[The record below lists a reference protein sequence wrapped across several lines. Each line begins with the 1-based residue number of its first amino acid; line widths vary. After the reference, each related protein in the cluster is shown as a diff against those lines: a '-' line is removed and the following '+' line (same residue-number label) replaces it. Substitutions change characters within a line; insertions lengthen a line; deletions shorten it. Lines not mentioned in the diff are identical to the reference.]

1 MEPIVIV
8 GTGLGGYTV
17 AREFRKLDQSAAL
30 RMITASGGQFY
41 SKPMLSNALAAGK
54 TAETL
59 AIADA
64 PQMADRLKAEIDTR
78 VTLLSI
84 DPQAQ
89 TLEVDGDTLAYS
101 KLVLTVGADPIRL
114 TLEGDAADAVLS
126 VNDLEDYAGF
136 RESVAGVRRI
146 AIMGA
151 GLIGCEFA
159 NDLAGVGYAVDVID
173 PAAWPLG
180 RLLPPEAGASMR
192 QALASVG
199 VHWHLGQV
207 VNTVDR
213 VKAGYRLQLSNGD
226 VIETDAVMSAVGL
239 RPRTSLARQ
248 AGLTVNRGIVVDRTL
263 RTSDA
268 HIYAL
273 GDCAEV
279 AGLVLPFVMP
289 IMQAGRALAR
299 TLTGEDTPVT
309 YPAMPVVVKTPA
321 WPTVVSP
328 PPLDDQGEW
337 EVEADSNG
345 VRALFRDA
353 AGDLKGL
360 ALCGEATEEKNAL
373 TRELPALLA

>member
-114 TLEGDAADAVLS
+114 TLAGDAADAVLS

-136 RESVAGVRRI
+136 REAVAGVPRI

-337 EVEADSNG
+337 EVAADSNG